1 MRDGKGQTPNDI
13 RDPRR
18 PEHLLVWALRAI
30 AVGHGDCPRL
40 RRAFEAACGS
50 RGDHALMAYFGLV
63 RNIGMTGRRRLRL
76 HTPGCVCLSADE
88 RAVVAVI
95 AAAQEGLREGD
106 ETRLR
111 AHLRWLVEDEPDP
124 TFIHAARVVAHI
136 LEVNGQ
142 RLPPRVGAPAPAP
155 ADADPVVWP
164 PAVLAAE

>member
-1 MRDGKGQTPNDI
+1 MRDDKGQTPNDI

-76 HTPGCVCLSADE
+76 HTPGCVCLSS
-88 RAVVAVI
+88 
-95 AAAQEGLREGD
+95 D

-142 RLPPRVGAPAPAP
+142 RLPLRVGAPAP